1 VVVETSR
8 PDAVAAADEP
18 RQDAPCSDDAS
29 GLVAAVVLDR
39 VAGRDG
45 SAGPLLVAIDGRSGS
60 GKTTLARR
68 VTRRLRDAGRTVTVL
83 HLDHVYPGWDG
94 LAAAASLVGD
104 HLLPR
109 LRAGTPATYRSWSW
123 VRDAPGPEVTVRPA
137 DVVLVEGVGSAS
149 RVARAWLDL
158 LVWLEAPT
166 DVRHARAMARD
177 GDGYAPHW
185 QRWAAQEDAYLV
197 DEDPAAHADLVVE
210 TGGPE
215 PGRGLADEEE
225 SASPTDGARP

>member
-1 VVVETSR
+1 VGHVPGSPAAAR
-8 PDAVAAADEP
+8 PPDPSPVADLVPATDAVAHLAA
-18 RQDAPCSDDAS
+18 RVR
-29 GLVAAVVLDR
+29 GVL
-39 VAGRDG
+39 AGR
-45 SAGPLLVAIDGRSGS
+45 SPAAPVVVALDGRSGS

-68 VTRRLRDAGRTVTVL
+68 LTRELRDGGVGVTVL

-149 RVARAWLDL
+149 RTARAWLDL

-185 QRWAAQEDAYLV
+185 QRWAAQEDAYLA